1 MKFAHRAARYAGGVS
16 LLLASAAASAAVPL
30 TATVEAVQDKAL
42 AGSGQVRYTLTNNS
56 DRAVVLLRWQT
67 PLGDVTESFFQVK
80 RNGVEVPYTGRH
92 VKRAALSSADFMVL
106 GAGES
111 DSVVVDLAKYYDMS
125 VAGQYEVSVDS
136 HLDNVFVET
145 SQEKLAPAGEASLR
159 SGATIVWLDSAN
171 VSKAPDLS
179 WQALMQGKAV
189 SFSGA
194 CTSSEQTAINTA
206 HNSAKTY
213 AANSLTYLNG
223 GTVGPRYTTW
233 FGAYTYTSS
242 RYATVRSHFAA
253 IKDAVDNKSVV
264 YDCSC
269 SENYYAYVYPTQ
281 PYKVYLCN
289 AFWSANNTGTD
300 SRAGTI
306 IHEISHFNVVAA
318 TDDHAYGQTAAKRL
332 AQQNPKRAIDNADNH
347 EYFAENTPAQN

>member
-1 MKFAHRAARYAGGVS
+1 MKFAKNAARYAGGVS
-16 LLLASAAASAAVPL
+16 LLLASLAASAAVPL
-30 TATVEAVQDKAL
+30 TATVEPVLDKAL
-42 AGSGQVRYTLTNNS
+42 NGSGQVRYTLTNNS

-67 PLGDVTESFFQVK
+67 PLGDVTESFFSVK
-80 RNGVEVPYTGRH
+80 RNGVEVAYTGRH
-92 VKRAALSSADFMVL
+92 VKRAAPSSADFMVL

-111 DSVVVDLAKYYDMS
+111 DSVVVDLARYYDMS
-125 VAGQYEVSVDS
+125 EAGQYEVSVDS
-136 HLDNVFVET
+136 HLDHVFVET
-145 SQEKLAPAGEASLR
+145 SQAKLAPAGEASLR
-159 SGATIVWLDSAN
+159 SGGTIVWLDSAN

-179 WQALMQGKAV
+179 WRELTQGKSV

-194 CTSSEQTAINTA
+194 CTSSEQSAINTA

-213 AANSLTYLNG
+213 ASNSASYLNA

-233 FGAYTYTSS
+233 FGSYTAT
-242 RYATVRSHFAA
+242 RYSTVKSHFAA
-253 IKDAVDNKSVV
+253 IVDAVNNQPIV

-269 SENYYAYVYPTQ
+269 TDNYYAYVYPTQ

-289 AFWSANNTGTD
+289 AFWSAPNTGTD

-306 IHEISHFNVVAA
+306 IHEVSHFNAVAG
-318 TDDHAYGQTAAKRL
+318 TDDHAYGHTAAKRL
-332 AQQNPKRAIDNADNH
+332 AQKQPAKAVDNADSH

>member
-16 LLLASAAASAAVPL
+16 LLLASVAASAAVPL
-30 TATVEAVQDKAL
+30 VATVEPVMDKASN
-42 AGSGQVRYTLTNNS
+42 GSGQVRYTLTNTSN
-56 DRAVVLLRWQT
+56 RAVVLLRWQT

-80 RNGVEVPYTGRH
+80 RNGVEVAYTGRH
-92 VKRAALSSADFMVL
+92 VKRAAPTSADFMVL

-136 HLDNVFVET
+136 HLDTVFVET

-159 SGATIVWLDSAN
+159 SGGTIVWVDSAN
-171 VSKAPDLS
+171 VSKAPDMT
-179 WQALMQGKAV
+179 WQQLAQGKAI

-194 CTSSEQTAINTA
+194 CTSSEQTAISTA

-213 AANSLTYLNG
+213 AANAASYLNA

-233 FGAYTYTSS
+233 FGAYTSA
-242 RYATVRSHFAA
+242 RYSTVRSHFVA
-253 IKDAVDNKSVV
+253 IKDAVDTKPIV

-306 IHEISHFNVVAA
+306 IHEVSHFNAVAG